1 MQLECFK
8 EIKGGFKMLEFL
20 MMLFVML
27 FGVNNKPKTDL
38 RKKQSSKFNSFIQRN
53 FFIIMLL
60 CFICFIITCFA
71 VVGASGVESGNYY
84 YHLQDVI

>member
-1 MQLECFK
+1 
-8 EIKGGFKMLEFL
+8 MLEFL

-27 FGVNNKPKTDL
+27 FGVNNKPKNDL

-53 FFIIMLL
+53 FFIIAFIVILL